1 MDYKIPYSPINKK
14 KEYQRVIHHEKKTKI
29 KGYRKIKKK
38 NNFKMDKKSFKK
50 KKKNNFL
57 TRLAF

>member
-38 NNFKMDKKSFKK
+38 NNFKMNKKSFKK
-50 KKKNNFL
+50 KEKK
-57 TRLAF
+57 